1 MYRLPLLL
9 LLIAATAYSAEDP
22 FPVGDL
28 TVDGIYATRSG
39 DPTLYCLLGANTCRF
54 KLPHNPWTTDP
65 QIDSWLTIHPHAH
78 VIPVSEQK
86 QPIFPKGPQVHLVY
100 IWIED
105 GMDSL
110 NVSLIREGRY
120 AASAM
125 IDMVEAAQRSLDEMD
140 ADLRQRLDEERAQ
153 VPAENR
159 PHRLITDSD
168 YAAKMQLVMQ
178 GEQDARR
185 DKKGLWSDAGLKGRS
200 PPKDM
205 YLIDIFTE
213 HSGWFHTIANL
224 VRADPRFLEIN
235 QEPASGTAPM
245 TRACR
250 PRKSRYTRTCYKSL
264 APTKNSRASTGK
276 HVSSWPTSPTDS
288 STMASSRDTS
298 GHPATPHHWSGIST
312 SGGLTRPRPPRID
325 ASRKTGTS
333 SNWFIKGLATPRNG
347 IRAGLIRM
355 TGCLHGARPPVQ
367 TADQEV

>member
-1 MYRLPLLL
+1 MSRLPLLL

-28 TVDGIYATRSG
+28 TVDGIYATRTG

-65 QIDSWLTIHPHAH
+65 QIDSWLTIHPDAH
-78 VIPVSEQK
+78 VIPVSEQR
-86 QPIFPKGPQVHLVY
+86 QSIFPKGPQVHLVY

-105 GMDSL
+105 GPDSL

-120 AASAM
+120 AATAM

-153 VPAENR
+153 VPVENR
-159 PHRLITDSD
+159 PHRLITDPD

-178 GEQDARR
+178 VEQDAKRN
-185 DKKGLWSDAGLKGRS
+185 KKGLWSDPGLKGRS

-213 HSGWFHTIANL
+213 HSDWFHTIANL

-235 QEPASGTAPM
+235 QEPATWDRVHDEGLPPTEIALYADVLQKLGANEELTSVDGQ
-245 TRACR
+245 AC
-250 PRKSRYTRTCYKSL
+250 L
-264 APTKNSRASTGK
+264 I
-276 HVSSWPTSPTDS
+276 
-288 STMASSRDTS
+288 MADVTY
-298 GHPATPHHWSGIST
+298 
-312 SGGLTRPRPPRID
+312 GLFD
-325 ASRKTGTS
+325 NGV
-333 SNWFIKGLATPRNG
+333 IKGYVWSPSNPTPLVGDLDQWRPDSTAT
-347 IRAGLIRM
+347 
-355 TGCLHGARPPVQ
+355 
-367 TADQEV
+367 TAYRRVAKDWYLFELVH